1 MFIEPQ
7 NLKAIAVCQIRVAAN
22 DEIVFIIAVAGGH
35 AEIVAAAEHHGVV
48 GGEIH
53 DDSLGMHQQIAALPA
68 QTFFHPAFQPAFQQG
83 WSCEFCGAIRV
94 KPVMR
99 LAVF

>member
-1 MFIEPQ
+1 
-7 NLKAIAVCQIRVAAN
+7 
-22 DEIVFIIAVAGGH
+22 
-35 AEIVAAAEHHGVV
+35 
-48 GGEIH
+48 
-53 DDSLGMHQQIAALPA
+53 MHQQIAALPA